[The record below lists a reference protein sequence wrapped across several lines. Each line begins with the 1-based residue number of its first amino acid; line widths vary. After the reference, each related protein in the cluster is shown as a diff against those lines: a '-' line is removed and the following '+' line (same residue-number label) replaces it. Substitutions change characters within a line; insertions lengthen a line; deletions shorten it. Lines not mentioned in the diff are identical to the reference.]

1 MRRHVTSRDVHRIS
15 NDFPRRGVGDIGD
28 SAAVLEVASLAKSY
42 GDVHALVDVDL
53 VVERG
58 EVVGLLGPNGAGKTT
73 LVSIVAGLRSPDSGT
88 VLVDGI
94 DVVRDPDGV
103 HSRIALAPQELGIY
117 PTVSARENLL
127 FFAELAGF
135 RGKSARQRVEQV
147 AESLNLTDKL
157 DARAESLSG
166 GQKRRLHAGMALIGT
181 GELLL
186 LDEPTA
192 GADVET
198 RGQLLEVVRERAA
211 AGAAVVYS
219 THYLHEIEQLAA
231 NVAIL
236 DGGRIVVRGP
246 CQELIASRG
255 TSVVE
260 LAFDGE
266 PPHDGAAFAHAE
278 VHGDVARFATSTPD
292 EVAAAAMKAAMA
304 DGLNVRRLEI
314 IRPSLETVYLSV
326 VGRRYEGAAVEAEL

>member
-1 MRRHVTSRDVHRIS
+1 M
-15 NDFPRRGVGDIGD
+15 GD
-28 SAAVLEVASLAKSY
+28 SALMLEVAGVAKAY
-42 GDVHALVDVDL
+42 GEVRALVDVDL
-53 VVERG
+53 TVARG

-73 LVSIVAGLRSPDSGT
+73 LVSIVAGLRAPDAG
-88 VLVDGI
+88 VVRVDGI
-94 DVVRDPDGV
+94 DVVRDPDAV
-103 HSRIALAPQELGIY
+103 QARIALAPQEVGIY
-117 PTVSARENLL
+117 PTITARDNLL

-135 RGKSARQRVEQV
+135 RGRAARQRVEEV
-147 AESLNLTDKL
+147 AESLTLTDKL
-157 DARAESLSG
+157 DARGESLSG
-166 GQKRRLHAGMALIGT
+166 GQQRRLHAGMALVGT

-192 GADVET
+192 GADVAT
-198 RGQLLEVVRERAA
+198 RAQLLDVVRARAA

-236 DGGRIVVRGP
+236 DGGRVVVRGA
-246 CQELIASRG
+246 CRELIASHG
-255 TSVVE
+255 ISVVE
-260 LAFDGE
+260 LAFDGA
-266 PPHDGAAFAHAE
+266 PPRDGPAFAGAE

-292 EVAAAAMKAAMA
+292 EVAATAMKAAMA

-326 VGRRYEGAAVEAEL
+326 VGRRYEGAQAAGEL

>member
-1 MRRHVTSRDVHRIS
+1 
-15 NDFPRRGVGDIGD
+15 
-28 SAAVLEVASLAKSY
+28 VLEVASLAKSY
-42 GDVHALVDVDL
+42 GDVRALVDVEL
-53 VVERG
+53 TVARG

-73 LVSIVAGLRSPDSGT
+73 LVSIVAGLRSPDAGT

-94 DVVRDPDGV
+94 DVVKDPDRAQA
-103 HSRIALAPQELGIY
+103 RIALAPQELGIY
-117 PTVSARENLL
+117 PTISARENLQ

-135 RGKSARQRVEQV
+135 RARTARRRAEEV
-147 AESLNLTDKL
+147 AESLSLTDKL

-166 GQKRRLHAGMALIGT
+166 GQKRRLHAGMALVGT
-181 GELLL
+181 GDLLM

-192 GADVET
+192 GADVAT
-198 RGQLLEVVRERAA
+198 RAQLLEVVRDRAA

-236 DGGRIVVRGP
+236 DGGRIVVRGQ
-246 CQELIASRG
+246 CQELIASYG

-260 LAFDGE
+260 LAFDGT
-266 PPHDGAAFAHAE
+266 PPHDGAAFASAE
-278 VHGDVARFATSTPD
+278 VDGDVARFATSTPD

-326 VGRRYEGAAVEAEL
+326 VGRRYEAAAATKVEL